1 MQVSCKLMV
10 EKQNE
15 NILAEVSMLE
25 RTRRD
30 YETSVKDDLARYA
43 QAIESAVDGKNF
55 QTAAELMEQNWA
67 SAWFS
72 LGPVKTSQILHQL
85 PHDVLRS
92 QPVLGAL

>member
-67 SAWFS
+67 SA
-72 LGPVKTSQILHQL
+72 
-85 PHDVLRS
+85 
-92 QPVLGAL
+92 